1 MKFGL
6 SLSCQHPVGDDM
18 VRRLDEHLEQTALA
32 RELGFDAVFY
42 FEHFLMPE
50 YQMLHQTTFLA
61 RIAAE
66 AGHMHVGTGIMLLA
80 LHNPVE
86 AADMIA
92 TLDVI
97 TNGKAIFGAGIG
109 YRDVEFEAFGVEES
123 NASAVFEE
131 RLNVIK
137 RLWTE
142 PEVNHEG
149 NGFKLSAARSTLRP
163 VQRPHPPV
171 WIGANSNAAVR
182 RAARLGDAWYI
193 NPHAKLSVLEEQMPA
208 YRRAL
213 EEAGKGEPETLPLAR
228 EVFIGE
234 SNAEAMELAR
244 PYLEKKYGTYVDWG
258 QDTVMPRGD
267 ALALPFEELARDRFL
282 IGDPDTVANE
292 LHRYEEHLGANFV
305 VLRFQWAG
313 MDHGHVVEAIRLM
326 GTEVMPRLK
335 AGAPVS
341 KSRLTGGTGF
351 GREASGEERRE
362 SG

>member
-1 MKFGL
+1 MKIGL

-80 LHNPVE
+80 LRNPVE

-97 TNGKAIFGAGIG
+97 TSGKAIFGAGIG
-109 YRDVEFEAFGVEES
+109 YRDVEFEAFGVEKS
-123 NASAVFEE
+123 KAGAVFEE
-131 RLNVIK
+131 RLEVMK

-142 PEVNHEG
+142 PEVDHVG
-149 NGFKLSAARSTLRP
+149 DGFRLSGAQSALRP
-163 VQRPHPPV
+163 VQQPHPPV

-182 RAARLGDAWYI
+182 RAARIGDTWYI
-193 NPHAKLSVLEEQMPA
+193 NPHAKLSVLETQMPE

-228 EVFIGE
+228 EVFVGE
-234 SNAEAMELAR
+234 SNAEAVELAR

-258 QDTVMPRGD
+258 QDKVMPGED
-267 ALALPFEELARDRFL
+267 ALALPFDELARDRFL
-282 IGDPDTVANE
+282 IGDPDTVARE
-292 LHRYEEHLGANFV
+292 LRRYEERLGANFV

-313 MDHGHVVEAIRLM
+313 MDHERVTEAIRLM

-335 AGAPVS
+335 SSAHSQGDGPAD
-341 KSRLTGGTGF
+341 
-351 GREASGEERRE
+351 
-362 SG
+362 

>member
-50 YQMLHQTTFLA
+50 YQMLHQTSFLA

-66 AGHMHVGTGIMLLA
+66 TGHMQVGTGIMLLA

-97 TNGKAIFGAGIG
+97 TAGKAIFGIGLG
-109 YRDVEFEAFGVEES
+109 YRDVEFDAFGVEKS
-123 NASAVFEE
+123 NAGAVFEE
-131 RLNVIK
+131 RLKVIK
-137 RLWTE
+137 RLWSE
-142 PEVNHEG
+142 PEVNYEG
-149 NGFKLSAARSTLRP
+149 DGFKLSAARSTLRP
-163 VQRPHPPV
+163 VQRPHPPI
-171 WIGANSNAAVR
+171 WIGANSTAAVR
-182 RAARLGDAWYI
+182 RAARLGGAWFI
-193 NPHAKLSVLEEQMPA
+193 NPHAKLSVLERQMPV

-213 EEAGKGEPETLPLAR
+213 EEAGKGEPDTLPLAR

-234 SNAEAMELAR
+234 SNAQAMALAR
-244 PYLEKKYGTYVDWG
+244 PYLEKKYATYVDWG
-258 QDTVMPRGD
+258 QDKAMPRED

-282 IGDPDTVANE
+282 IGDPDTVADG
-292 LHRYEEHLGANFV
+292 LRRYERRLGVNFV
-305 VLRFQWAG
+305 VLRLQWAG
-313 MDHGHVVEAIRLM
+313 MDHERVIEAIRLM
-326 GTEVMPRLK
+326 GTEVIPRLK
-335 AGAPVS
+335 VG
-341 KSRLTGGTGF
+341 SRLQGG
-351 GREASGEERRE
+351 ASPA
-362 SG
+362 S

>member
-1 MKFGL
+1 
-6 SLSCQHPVGDDM
+6 
-18 VRRLDEHLEQTALA
+18 
-32 RELGFDAVFY
+32 
-42 FEHFLMPE
+42 
-50 YQMLHQTTFLA
+50 
-61 RIAAE
+61 
-66 AGHMHVGTGIMLLA
+66 
-80 LHNPVE
+80 
-86 AADMIA
+86 
-92 TLDVI
+92 
-97 TNGKAIFGAGIG
+97 
-109 YRDVEFEAFGVEES
+109 
-123 NASAVFEE
+123 VFEE

-142 PEVNHEG
+142 PEVDHEG

-193 NPHAKLSVLEEQMPA
+193 NPHAKLGVLEEQMPV

-213 EEAGKGEPETLPLAR
+213 EETGKGEPETLPLAR

-234 SNAEAMELAR
+234 SNAEAMKLAR

-267 ALALPFEELARDRFL
+267 ALALPFEGLARDRFL

-292 LHRYEEHLGANFV
+292 LRRYEERLGANFV

-313 MDHGHVVEAIRLM
+313 MDHRRVVEAIRLM

-341 KSRLTGGTGF
+341 KSRLTSGTGF
-351 GREASGEERRE
+351 VGRRRE
-362 SG
+362 NRG

>member
-18 VRRLDEHLEQTALA
+18 VRRLDEHLEQTVLA

-50 YQMLHQTTFLA
+50 YQMLHQTSFLA

-66 AGHMHVGTGIMLLA
+66 AGDMQVGTGIMLLA

-97 TNGKAIFGAGIG
+97 TAGKAIFGVGIG
-109 YRDVEFEAFGVEES
+109 YREVEFEAFNVKKS
-123 NASAVFEE
+123 NAGAVFGE
-131 RLNVIK
+131 RLEVIK
-137 RLWTE
+137 QLWTGQ
-142 PEVNHEG
+142 EVDHEG
-149 NGFKLSAARSTLRP
+149 DGFRLSGARSTLLP

-171 WIGANSNAAVR
+171 WIGANSTAAVR

-193 NPHAKLSVLEEQMPA
+193 NPHAKLSVLESQMPD
-208 YRRAL
+208 YREAL

-234 SNAEAMELAR
+234 TTEEAMELAR

-258 QDTVMPRGD
+258 QDKVMPRED
-267 ALALPFEELARDRFL
+267 ALALPFEDLARDRFL
-282 IGDPDTVANE
+282 IGDPDTVARE
-292 LHRYEEHLGANFV
+292 LRRYEERLGANFI

-313 MDHGHVVEAIRLM
+313 MDHGRVVEAIRLM
-326 GTEVMPRLK
+326 GAEVMPRLK
-335 AGAPVS
+335 SSAH
-341 KSRLTGGTGF
+341 
-351 GREASGEERRE
+351 
-362 SG
+362 